1 MSGIRDGKDLLH
13 NLTTSLV
20 KYVFLPI
27 EGSEPFTAF
36 LQRKHPHFLLRS
48 YFLGVLAV
56 SHYGISLFS
65 DSTRFQQLMAPY
77 SLLLPPTCC
86 LMGCSGCTQP
96 SKLGAEAAEQSPHF
110 PIASGGPIALQ
121 IWGVHLQGYCIMATL
136 KAIAEPWE

>member
-77 SLLLPPTCC
+77 SLLLHPPAA
-86 LMGCSGCTQP
+86 LWAALVAP
-96 SKLGAEAAEQSPHF
+96 SLQSWEQRLLSRALTSP
-110 PIASGGPIALQ
+110 
-121 IWGVHLQGYCIMATL
+121 
-136 KAIAEPWE
+136 